1 MQAYIAVC
9 RGEAIKKYMAR
20 LWQKPIKLPIVRK
33 TIRVSIKGMTY
44 GLTRASSRHP
54 SFNPFIYAASCTL
67 PTSGVFTVFVKALPE
82 FQAPNKTLF
91 CSLLCLA
98 LACAHTGFNYIH
110 HVVAKLLTL

>member
-1 MQAYIAVC
+1 MWVYFCFC
-9 RGEAIKKYMAR
+9 RTDNKTK
-20 LWQKPIKLPIVRK
+20 RK
-33 TIRVSIKGMTY
+33 TVESLLSLGLPFCFIIETRRMRV
-44 GLTRASSRHP
+44 
-54 SFNPFIYAASCTL
+54 L

-98 LACAHTGFNYIH
+98 LACAHTGFNNIH